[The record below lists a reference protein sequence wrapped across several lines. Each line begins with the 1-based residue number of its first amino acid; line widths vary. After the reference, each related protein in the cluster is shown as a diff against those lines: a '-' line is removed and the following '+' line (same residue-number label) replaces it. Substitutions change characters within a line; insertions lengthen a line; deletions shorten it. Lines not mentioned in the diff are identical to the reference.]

1 MKRAI
6 LAIIGMGLGV
16 ATSGLIALMGPQTNY
31 TQLIFSWSALIFAV
45 CLAATGFGASFV
57 FENPGRALGVLMILS
72 SGPLLVLGGHWL
84 LGHDPAN
91 KSIATSKDRLDS
103 GVDRRFRNLEQRNFE
118 RAFESYLEA
127 NRPNSIPILVVG
139 FVLLSIGVLAA
150 IAKPAEKKKD
160 SIASK
165 KFVPG

>member
-6 LAIIGMGLGV
+6 LAIIGIVLGL
-16 ATSGLIALMGPQTNY
+16 ATSGLIALLGPQSNY
-31 TQLIFSWSALIFAV
+31 SLLLFSWSALIFAV

-57 FENPGRALGVLMILS
+57 FENPGRVVGILMILS

-84 LGHDPAN
+84 LGQDPAS
-91 KSIATSKDRLDS
+91 KSTVTSKDRIDS

-127 NRPNSIPILVVG
+127 NHPNSIPILVVG
-139 FVLLSIGVLAA
+139 FVLLGIGILAA

-165 KFVPG
+165 KFVPS